1 MKLPVI
7 SGEKVITVLRRI
19 EYQQIRQRGSH
30 VVMQK
35 TVYGKTQTVVVPMH
49 KELTK
54 GTLRSII
61 RQVGLTMEEFINLLE
76 K

>member
-1 MKLPVI
+1 MKLPVC
-7 SGEKVITVLRRI
+7 SGDRVINVLREKGYR
-19 EYQQIRQRGSH
+19 EIRQRGSH

-35 TVYGKTQTVVVPMH
+35 LEKDGTKTVIVPLH

-61 RQVGLTMEEFINLLE
+61 RQAGLTVEEFIELVSE
-76 K
+76 